1 MLNSS
6 SAEFSN
12 KFSNQFKNDLSFA
25 QKLDLQDPLKKFRG
39 EFHFPQTNSKTKT
52 PQNQLYFAGHS
63 LGLMPK
69 KAKDYVNEELE
80 AWAQYGV
87 EGHFLGS
94 HPWLHYHENITSS
107 FAKLVGAKAS
117 EVVAMNTLTVN
128 LHLMLVSFYR
138 PNKSRFKIL
147 IENNSF
153 PSDKYAVDSQARFHG
168 LDPKAAIVEL
178 TPESPA
184 ELISDL
190 GANSNGM
197 TVSEEALLDTIKKH
211 GSELSLIMLG
221 NCNYLSG
228 QKFNIEKIV
237 KAGHEVG
244 ALVGFN
250 LAHGAGNLELNLH
263 DSGADFAVWC
273 SYKYLNS
280 GPGGLAGTF
289 VHERHHGKKDIPR
302 FEGWWGH
309 NKDTRFK
316 MGPQF
321 EPLTT
326 AEAWQLSNPPIFQLA
341 ALRAS
346 MEIFDQAGM
355 IELRKK
361 GDQLTEYLSWLI
373 EKNLSESVE
382 IITPASRGSM
392 LCMKFI
398 NTKKTNPKTI
408 YEKMILNGAIVDF
421 REPNII
427 RATPAPLYNT
437 YEDVF
442 QLVTLMKEIIE
453 CVK

>member
-1 MLNSS
+1 MLES
-6 SAEFSN
+6 FT
-12 KFSNQFKNDLSFA
+12 NDLACS
-25 QKLDLQDPLKKFRG
+25 QKLDDADPLRKFKN
-39 EFHFPQTNSKTKT
+39 EFNFPKSKNN
-52 PQNQLYFAGHS
+52 QNQLYFAGHS

-69 KAKDYVNEELE
+69 RASQYVNEELQ

-94 HPWLHYHENITSS
+94 HPWLHYHENITAS
-107 FAKLVGAKAS
+107 FARLVGAKKS

-128 LHLMLVSFYR
+128 LHLMMVSFYR
-138 PNKSRFKIL
+138 PTKSRFKIL

-168 LDPKAAIVEL
+168 LDPQSTIIEL
-178 TPESPA
+178 TPS
-184 ELISDL
+184 SD
-190 GANSNGM
+190 GI
-197 TVSEEALLDTIKKH
+197 TVTEDSILETIKLH
-211 GSELSLIMLG
+211 GPELSLIMLG

-244 ALVGFN
+244 AVVGFN
-250 LAHGAGNLELNLH
+250 LAHGAGNLNVQLH

-280 GPGGLAGTF
+280 GPGGLAGVF
-289 VHERHHGKKDIPR
+289 IHERHHGKKDIPR

-321 EPLTT
+321 EPLLT

-341 ALRAS
+341 SLRAS
-346 MEIFDQAGM
+346 MELFDEAG
-355 IELRKK
+355 ISDLRKK
-361 GDQLTEYLSWLI
+361 GDQLTSYFEYLI
-373 EKNLSESVE
+373 QKNLAEEVQ
-382 IITPASRGSM
+382 IITPGSPESRGSM
-392 LCMKFI
+392 LCMKFK
-398 NTKKTNPKTI
+398 NNPKVW
-408 YEKMILNGAIVDF
+408 YEKLIQAGAIVDF

-427 RATPAPLYNT
+427 RATPIPLYNS

-442 QLVTLMKEIIE
+442 RLVSLIKEFSHA
-453 CVK
+453 